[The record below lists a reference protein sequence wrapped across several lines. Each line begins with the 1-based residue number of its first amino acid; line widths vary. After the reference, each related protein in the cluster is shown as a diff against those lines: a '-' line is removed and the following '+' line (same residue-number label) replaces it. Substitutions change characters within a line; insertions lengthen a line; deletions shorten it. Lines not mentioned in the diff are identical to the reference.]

1 MAEFKLKKGQKVYHI
16 REFASVLALAR
27 RGLILASDPIF
38 VPSLERWVLAGAI
51 RELRPLLQDVSIT
64 ESEAEAELL
73 DLPEGFLEPIAQ
85 GLEGGA
91 TIELDA
97 GDLGFTVS
105 AFSVR
110 VSSPAVPVFPTPSG
124 PEAPSPN
131 DLFDASRGERASAA
145 AYSEA
150 DAGTT
155 PPAAASHDGLFGPTP
170 SARGVQLESRAASGL
185 DPFSSTGN
193 TAPIRTA
200 WGTAPPP
207 PGVEEW
213 LAETPT
219 DPGVRKR
226 DKGPQV
232 DVDALAAI
240 FAPPGAQPGAQ
251 PGLLSGAGARAGD
264 PRRTEPRF
272 GETRATEER
281 GSTRVSGAG
290 PGLGSMAGLG
300 NGPGNGLGNGSGSGL
315 GSSSPLFDPPAG
327 VSSNGRTNPGA
338 GGGLTRPSGT
348 NPGVGG
354 GLVRPSGTNPGA
366 TFSSLGAA
374 SLGASAFSAAN
385 GMGGVSSASSAASAL
400 PSHKVG
406 SVGAGLGAPPAF
418 QDWVEAKTEGRDVS
432 SKLVEA
438 GVIEPRRDRPVTV
451 KKGTRW
457 GRLLA
462 LVLIVGG
469 LFWGAQAVIRSIS
482 RPVGTPMQGVGE
494 TVGRGSGVEPGA
506 DKQQPGVAPDSGQGG
521 VSAGDVGTTRPGED
535 PGTPSA
541 QDEELEGRLRAL
553 IQPQVKPMRTFDL
566 AQDELFGE
574 MLNLRAGIVDVKLEP
589 VQGDRTR
596 SVRTSEADVILKL
609 KPGRFSAEE
618 QTAVAGLVV
627 GKYLQQAKMQVRFL
641 ILEIAREGAEPLI
654 RQVPGKTAQAFFDQ
668 QRSYRQYLLEV
679 QAGTQLP
686 ERPGAPQ

>member
-124 PEAPSPN
+124 PEAPSPT

-150 DAGTT
+150 DSGTT

-170 SARGVQLESRAASGL
+170 SARGVQLESRVASGL

-240 FAPPGAQPGAQ
+240 FASPGAQAGAQ
-251 PGLLSGAGARAGD
+251 PGLLSGAAARAGD

-281 GSTRVSGAG
+281 GSTRVSAG
-290 PGLGSMAGLG
+290 GM
-300 NGPGNGLGNGSGSGL
+300 GNGLGAMA
-315 GSSSPLFDPPAG
+315 SSSPLFDPPAG
-327 VSSNGRTNPGA
+327 VSSGGR
-338 GGGLTRPSGT
+338 T

-374 SLGASAFSAAN
+374 SLGAPAFSAAN

-457 GRLLA
+457 GRLMA

-494 TVGRGSGVEPGA
+494 TVGRGSGVEPGV
-506 DKQQPGVAPDSGQGG
+506 DKQQPGEAPDSGQGG
-521 VSAGDVGTTRPGED
+521 VSAGDVGTTRPGEH
-535 PGTPSA
+535 PGTPWA
-541 QDEELEGRLRAL
+541 HDEELEGRLRAL

-686 ERPGAPQ
+686 ERSGAPQ

>member
-110 VSSPAVPVFPTPSG
+110 VSSPAVPVFPAPSG
-124 PEAPSPN
+124 PEAPSPT

-150 DAGTT
+150 DSGTT
-155 PPAAASHDGLFGPTP
+155 PPTAASHDGLFGPTP

-240 FAPPGAQPGAQ
+240 FASPGAQPGAQ

-281 GSTRVSGAG
+281 GSTRVSAG
-290 PGLGSMAGLG
+290 GM
-300 NGPGNGLGNGSGSGL
+300 GNGLGAMT
-315 GSSSPLFDPPAG
+315 SSSPLFDPPAG
-327 VSSNGRTNPGA
+327 VSSGGR
-338 GGGLTRPSGT
+338 T

-506 DKQQPGVAPDSGQGG
+506 DKQQPGEAPDSGQGG
-521 VSAGDVGTTRPGED
+521 VSAGDSGTTRPGED

-686 ERPGAPQ
+686 ERAGPPQ